1 MSMTSTPISFQFV
14 IGFFATILIGL
25 VLTPIIKLITFRM
38 GAVDLPN
45 ERRINKKPMPTAG
58 GVSIFITFAFS
69 CLFIFHN
76 IIPLYYIVP
85 VLLAALI
92 VVITGFIDDVV
103 ELSPRSKML
112 GVVLAA
118 LVVYYFAD
126 VRFDSMTFFF
136 IGKVELGWLSLPFTV
151 LWIAAIT
158 HAINLIDG
166 LDGLASGISLIALM
180 TMGITG
186 YFFLHVSTS
195 YIPIVI
201 FILVASIF
209 SFFPY
214 NFYPAKI
221 YLGDTGALFLGF
233 MIAVLSLQGLKNATF
248 ISLLT
253 PLVILGVP
261 ITDTVFAIIRRTIN
275 RQPISSADKMHLH
288 HRLLSLG
295 FTHRGAVL
303 TIYCLAL
310 VFSFISLL
318 FNYTSLWGLIL
329 LVIACLF
336 GLELFIEMIG
346 LVGENHRPL
355 LYVLHLLG
363 NKEFRDSE
371 MEKRKFKKK

>member
-1 MSMTSTPISFQFV
+1 MTMTTTPISFQLI
-14 IGFFATILIGL
+14 IGFFITILFGL
-25 VLTPIIKLITFRM
+25 ILTPIMKLITFRF
-38 GAVDLPN
+38 GAVDMPN

-58 GVSIFITFAFS
+58 GLSIFVTFSFACLVLFRNVIPQSYIT
-69 CLFIFHN
+69 
-76 IIPLYYIVP
+76 P
-85 VLLAALI
+85 VLLAASI
-92 VVITGFIDDVV
+92 IIITGLLDDIY
-103 ELSPRSKML
+103 ELTPRQKMI
-112 GVVLAA
+112 GVLLAA
-118 LVVYYFAD
+118 LVIYYVANI
-126 VRFDSMTFFF
+126 RFDSITLFYLGTF
-136 IGKVELGWLSLPFTV
+136 KLRWLSLPFTL

-166 LDGLASGISLIALM
+166 LDGLASGVSMIALM

-201 FILVASIF
+201 FTLVASIA

-261 ITDTVFAIIRRTIN
+261 LTDTIYAIIRRKIH
-275 RQPISSADKMHLH
+275 RRPISSADKMHLH

-318 FNYTSLWGLIL
+318 FNYTSVWGVIL
-329 LVIACLF
+329 LIIACLF
-336 GLELFIEMIG
+336 GLQLFIEMIG
-346 LVGENHRPL
+346 LVGEDHQPL
-355 LYVLHLLG
+355 LYLLRLLG
-363 NKEFRDSE
+363 NKEFRDKE
-371 MEKRKFKKK
+371 LKKKNLKK